1 MKIEQFAITGYL
13 VFYRTYSRQRQESW
27 QDVTKRCV
35 DGLKQTGNLSK
46 EQIKLITQQ
55 MMAKQAMPSGRW
67 LWVGGTPWLDKP
79 ENVYGGYNCSATEI
93 TDWEDFSNL
102 MNIAMMGCGT
112 GSMLELA
119 TVAKLPKVYN
129 AISLSIQG
137 NFGDVPKQS
146 RQHATTITLAGG
158 TYIITVGDSR
168 KGWVDGYSTLLHLSS
183 IHHQQAAVNVVVDV
197 SHVRPFGEKL
207 TGFGGV
213 ADPAGLIK
221 MFVRVAEILTDIAVN
236 KQGRMTSVDAC
247 LLIDEPA
254 TAIVA
259 GNVRRT
265 AGMKQGSAEDELF
278 MVAKDSLW
286 QQDADG
292 NWHIDASRAA
302 LKMSNHT
309 RVFHHKPT
317 LDECIA
323 SVRKQFY
330 SGEGA
335 IQWAGETVMRG
346 LGLHNPEDKALK
358 SDGIVAYESG
368 QIDQWIKANAS
379 KLKIDLSDPYHL
391 SRRYLLNPCGEIIGH
406 NFFCNLSEVHLN
418 LINPDDID
426 SQEKAFQAAALNA
439 VVLLHQKFP
448 DEKYQHSR
456 DIDPIIGVSFT
467 GLFDFFVA
475 TFGRKWLEWWQAGRA
490 EKWGG
495 NLAEFFAQDIDFP
508 SNRIVDQSS
517 IFAKPDTD
525 FYQLHVSDLFSEI
538 ERLYL
543 SYWKQVVTQTVTEYC
558 KRNNLTVPN
567 RCTTVQPAG
576 TKSLLTGAAP
586 GWHPP
591 KETRYIRRITF
602 AANHPVALAAIECGY
617 GVVPGQHDV
626 SDEGRLLD
634 DPYDVN
640 CKEWLIEVPVKV
652 DWADKAE
659 GINVAQFSALAQ
671 FDFYMQVQ
679 QNYTGHNTSATIELR
694 ESEIEPLANR
704 IYQVIQNDE
713 GYISAALLSRFD
725 DYQAF
730 PRMPFEPISEDEY
743 QARAAKLHDTERF
756 MEILRM
762 IDSGQ
767 YISGDGPAPC
777 DSDKCLI

>member
-1 MKIEQFAITGYL
+1 MNPEQFAITGYL
-13 VFYRTYSRQRQESW
+13 VFYRTYSRKRQESW
-27 QDVTKRCV
+27 QDVTKRCIE
-35 DGLKQTGNLSK
+35 GLKRTGNLSK
-46 EQIKLITQQ
+46 EQLKLMTQQ
-55 MMAKQAMPSGRW
+55 MLSKRAMPSGRW
-67 LWVGGTPWLDKP
+67 LWVGGTAWLDKP

-93 TDWEDFSNL
+93 ADWEDFSNL

-112 GSMLELA
+112 GAMLELTA
-119 TVAKLPKVYN
+119 VAKLPKIYN
-129 AISLSIQG
+129 AVNISVQG
-137 NFGDVPKQS
+137 NFGDIPKQS
-146 RQHATTITLAGG
+146 RQEVTTITLAGG
-158 TYIITVGDSR
+158 RYVVTVGDSR
-168 KGWVDGYSTLLHLSS
+168 KGWVDAYSALLHLSS
-183 IHHQQAAVNVVVDV
+183 IHHQQPVIDVVVDV

-207 TGFGGV
+207 AGFGGV

-221 MFVRVAEILTDIAVN
+221 MFVRVAGILTDIAAN

-278 MVAKDSLW
+278 MVAKDNLW

-292 NWHIDASRAA
+292 SWHIDASRAA

-335 IQWAGETVMRG
+335 IQWAGEAVMRG
-346 LGLHNPEDKALK
+346 LGLHNPTDKAK
-358 SDGIVAYESG
+358 KMEGIAAYESG
-368 QIDQWIKANAS
+368 EIDSWLVENAS
-379 KLKIDLSDPYHL
+379 TFGMTDFHHL
-391 SRRYLLNPCGEIIGH
+391 SHRYLLNPCGEIIGY

-418 LINPDDID
+418 LINPDDVGN
-426 SQEKAFQAAALNA
+426 QEKAFQAAALNA

-448 DEKYQHSR
+448 DKKYQHSR

-475 TFGRKWLEWWQAGRA
+475 AFGRKWLEWWQSGRPA
-490 EKWGG
+490 KWGET
-495 NLAEFFAQDIDFP
+495 LANFFAQDIGFP
-508 SNRIVDQSS
+508 NNRIVDQSA
-517 IFAKPDTD
+517 IFAKSDTD
-525 FYQLHVSDLFSEI
+525 FYQLQVSDLFLEI
-538 ERLYL
+538 ERSYL

-558 KRNNLTVPN
+558 ERNGLTIPN

-617 GVVPGQHDV
+617 GVVPGQHDI
-626 SDEGRLLD
+626 SAEGRLLD
-634 DPYDVN
+634 DPYDAN
-640 CKEWLIEVPVKV
+640 CKEWLIEVPVEV
-652 DWADKAE
+652 CWADKAE
-659 GINVAQFSALAQ
+659 GINVSQFPALAQ

-679 QNYTGHNTSATIELR
+679 QHYTGHNTSATIELR
-694 ESEIEPLANR
+694 ESEIEPLAAR
-704 IYQVIQNDE
+704 IYRAIQNDE
-713 GYISAALLSRFD
+713 GYISAALLPRFD

-730 PRMPFEPISEDEY
+730 PRMPFEPISKDEY
-743 QARAAKLHDTERF
+743 QARAAKLRNTERF
-756 MEILRM
+756 LEILQM

-777 DSDKCLI
+777 DSDRCLI